1 MRKHVLSLFVIILTL
16 TGFPLFQSCG
26 TARRTMAVK
35 ADVETLSERLW
46 TFSQTHPDGFT
57 VDVRT
62 MAEPTEGISVA
73 YAETQNS
80 FSRESLLKVVSHA
93 LTHDGYV
100 GGWKEDASGL
110 YYFDSV
116 RLFPEDS
123 LRAALAFARENHQH
137 AVFVLSTGEEIQL

>member
-1 MRKHVLSLFVIILTL
+1 
-16 TGFPLFQSCG
+16 
-26 TARRTMAVK
+26 MAVK